1 MENFE
6 SLEIGDS
13 IMSDWA
19 QIISDALD
27 ILKFDGAVQ
36 DTLAELRRKWSG
48 QIPALLEERFDTLG
62 IQYMKL
68 PHEMGVAA
76 LGQELS
82 TFGWALYDLD
92 EEDEYLFVL
101 IPAEERS
108 GWERY
113 CKKQGQYCHLMKQQ
127 GRKWGDHAKE
137 QDPGK
142 LMPCEE
148 YILQD
153 EYDYFFNSLAG
164 DFAAGEW
171 KSSHSE
177 EWKYGCVADLRC
189 RPPKVTRSKSLYQFG
204 HLAYSDQAGVYA
216 ASGASASGQIGK
228 VLLGKNPSTLNFFEP
243 SPIGYEGA
251 PHSLRWVGNSLW
263 VGDPT
268 NATRIELTDRGTCQ
282 DVKNWPLPED
292 GWSTKYHC
300 GIVTD
305 GLGRVY
311 FSNEWYKGQI
321 YRWEN
326 GKVTKHTFS
335 LDGYDHLSEAVP
347 VPGTNCIYMIHSVS
361 GKWRMEECLLELDM
375 DTGRCRI
382 APLPGLGEELK
393 LRWFTGDWLLVQG
406 NGEILSD
413 DFAQLIN
420 MNTREVLR
428 IRPGMFGGEKMQH
441 IGILTDGTVVI
452 VTRRDRVGPV
462 FRYPIDFWGF
472 LRTANKPKK
481 LEPWREYKEVY
492 PNLPIF
498 LAGEEPEP
506 PKDGANSISDTESLL
521 LRPQFDRLSPEEK
534 RPIMER
540 LAAQYRLD
548 FVRMEHFGRW
558 GQHCTTGIFKK
569 DGREF
574 VFVPG
579 DTVILGWEQFAAGLN
594 QESREELEY
603 LFREWEMERDPTE
616 LIGESMAP
624 VRRAAIGPMLVGREP
639 EEINWEPVKLDDPR
653 LRPEWLE
660 DFRQFALTDRNS
672 LTLVG
677 RARFERDGDSWQASL
692 YHEVDYPDFQN
703 RLQKQGFSLP
713 TADEWAY
720 LCGGGCRTLF
730 PWGDGLDYSMRLHW
744 FEDMDEDENR
754 PYDME
759 EPNFFGLSIAYDPYM
774 REVVQA
780 DRLTTCGGDGGCNI
794 CGGLGPFLGFLPCS
808 PHCKPEVQEDNALNG
823 NYDFYRPIVRIPL
836 EKKGEIEMPATQW
849 LNKYESI
856 KDKLACKTDLDAHF
870 TEKVIGNREVDVLD
884 IGAVHFPSGTI
895 FACDPLVELEDTP
908 PFIQTIPAGTYPVK
922 ICVVPSEKYGDR
934 YACVKVEVS
943 REKPVRYELGM
954 VGNENLDAA
963 LGDDDYFGFGV
974 DAGMGCIADIQ
985 TQAAFKTYWAKRLEE
1000 DPDIDPYNDLFC
1012 DLLEENAK
1020 AHPKYQGDCGDWLNW
1035 TVPDTDC
1042 NLPIFASGWG
1052 DGYYPVYFGY
1062 DAKGEV
1068 CAVYVRF
1075 IDIEASYQEQA

>member
-1 MENFE
+1 
-6 SLEIGDS
+6 
-13 IMSDWA
+13 MSDWA

-148 YILQD
+148 YIPQD

-300 GIVTD
+300 GITTD

-624 VRRAAIGPMLVGREP
+624 VRRAAIGPMLVGREL

-954 VGNENLDAA
+954 TGKEDLDEE
-963 LGDDDYFGFGV
+963 LDEDEYFGFGV
-974 DAGMGCIADIQ
+974 DAGMGCVADIQ

-1020 AHPKYQGDCGDWLNW
+1020 ACPKYQLSHGDWINW

>member
-171 KSSHSE
+171 KNQNAE
-177 EWKYGCVADLRC
+177 EWKNGCVADLRH
-189 RPPKVTRSKSLYQFG
+189 RPPQVIRSHSLP
-204 HLAYSDQAGVYA
+204 HLGCLTYSPEHELYA
-216 ASGASASGQIGK
+216 ASRAAGSGTIGRA
-228 VLLGKNPSTLNFFEP
+228 LLSKNPATLNWAEP
-243 SPIGYEGA
+243 SPIGYDGPPQTLCWA
-251 PHSLRWVGNSLW
+251 DHSLWA
-263 VGDPT
+263 GDPT

-472 LRTANKPKK
+472 LRTANKPQK

-624 VRRAAIGPMLVGREP
+624 VRRAAIGPMLVGREL

-954 VGNENLDAA
+954 TGKEDLDEE
-963 LGDDDYFGFGV
+963 LDEDEYFGFGV
-974 DAGMGCIADIQ
+974 DAGMGCVADIQ

-1020 AHPKYQGDCGDWLNW
+1020 ACPKYQLSHGDWLNW

-1062 DAKGEV
+1062 DAKGKV

>member
-164 DFAAGEW
+164 DFAAGGW

-624 VRRAAIGPMLVGREP
+624 VRRAAIGPMLVGREL

-934 YACVKVEVS
+934 YACVKVEVN

-954 VGNENLDAA
+954 TGKEDLDEE
-963 LGDDDYFGFGV
+963 LDEDDYFGFGV
-974 DAGMGCIADIQ
+974 DAGMGCVADIQ

-1020 AHPKYQGDCGDWLNW
+1020 ACPKYQLSHGDWLNW

-1062 DAKGEV
+1062 DTKGKV

>member
-472 LRTANKPKK
+472 LRTANKPQK

-558 GQHCTTGIFKK
+558 GQRCTTGIFKK

-574 VFVPG
+574 VFAPG

-624 VRRAAIGPMLVGREP
+624 VRRAAIGPMLVGREL

-922 ICVVPSEKYGDR
+922 ICVVPSEKYGNR
-934 YACVKVEVS
+934 YACVKVEVN

-954 VGNENLDAA
+954 TGKEDLDEE
-963 LGDDDYFGFGV
+963 LDEDDYFGFGV
-974 DAGMGCIADIQ
+974 DAGMGCVADIQ

-1020 AHPKYQGDCGDWLNW
+1020 ACPKYQLSHGDWLNW

-1062 DAKGEV
+1062 DAKGKV

>member
-1 MENFE
+1 MESFE

-92 EEDEYLFVL
+92 KEDEYLFVL

-300 GIVTD
+300 GITTD

-472 LRTANKPKK
+472 LRTANKPQK

-624 VRRAAIGPMLVGREP
+624 VRRAAIGPMLVGREL

-954 VGNENLDAA
+954 TGKEDLDEE
-963 LGDDDYFGFGV
+963 LDEDEYFGFGV
-974 DAGMGCIADIQ
+974 DAGMGCVADIQ

-1020 AHPKYQGDCGDWLNW
+1020 ACPKYQLSHGDWLNW

-1062 DAKGEV
+1062 DAKGKV

>member
-472 LRTANKPKK
+472 LRTANKPQK

-534 RPIMER
+534 WPIMER

-624 VRRAAIGPMLVGREP
+624 VRRAAIGPMLVGREL

-922 ICVVPSEKYGDR
+922 ICVVPSEKYGNR

-954 VGNENLDAA
+954 TGKEDLDEE
-963 LGDDDYFGFGV
+963 LDEDDYFGFGV
-974 DAGMGCIADIQ
+974 DAGMGCVADIQ

-1020 AHPKYQGDCGDWLNW
+1020 ACPKYQLSHGDWLNW

-1062 DAKGEV
+1062 DAKGKV

-1075 IDIEASYQEQA
+1075 IDIEASYKEQA

>member
-300 GIVTD
+300 GITTD

-624 VRRAAIGPMLVGREP
+624 VRRAAIGPMLVGREL

-780 DRLTTCGGDGGCNI
+780 DRLTTCGGDGGGNI

-954 VGNENLDAA
+954 TGKEDLDEE
-963 LGDDDYFGFGV
+963 LDEDEYFGFGV
-974 DAGMGCIADIQ
+974 DAGMGCVADIQ

-1020 AHPKYQGDCGDWLNW
+1020 ACPKYQLSHGDWLNW

-1062 DAKGEV
+1062 DAKGKV

-1075 IDIEASYQEQA
+1075 IDIEASYKEQA

>member
-101 IPAEERS
+101 IPAEERNK
-108 GWERY
+108 WERY

-171 KSSHSE
+171 KNQDAE
-177 EWKYGCVADLRC
+177 EWKNGCVADLRQ
-189 RPPKVTRSKSLYQFG
+189 RPPQVTRAHSLP
-204 HLAYSDQAGVYA
+204 HLGCLTYSAENGLYA
-216 ASGASASGQIGK
+216 ASRAAGSGTIGRA
-228 VLLGKNPSTLNFFEP
+228 LLSKNPATLNWFEP
-243 SPIGYEGA
+243 SPIGYDGPPRTLCWA
-251 PHSLRWVGNSLW
+251 DHSLW

-292 GWSTKYHC
+292 GWSTKYYC
-300 GIVTD
+300 GITTD

-624 VRRAAIGPMLVGREP
+624 VRRAAIGPMLVGREL

-954 VGNENLDAA
+954 TGKEDLDEE
-963 LGDDDYFGFGV
+963 LDEDEYFGFGV
-974 DAGMGCIADIQ
+974 DAGMGCVADIQ

-1020 AHPKYQGDCGDWLNW
+1020 ACPKYQLSHGDWLNW

-1062 DAKGEV
+1062 DAKGKV

>member
-171 KSSHSE
+171 KNQNAE
-177 EWKYGCVADLRC
+177 EWKNGCVADLRH
-189 RPPKVTRSKSLYQFG
+189 RPPQVIRSHSLP
-204 HLAYSDQAGVYA
+204 HLGCLTYSPEHELYA
-216 ASGASASGQIGK
+216 ASRAAGSGTIGRA
-228 VLLGKNPSTLNFFEP
+228 LLSKNPATLNWFEP
-243 SPIGYEGA
+243 SPIGYDGPPRTLCWA
-251 PHSLRWVGNSLW
+251 DHSLW

-282 DVKNWPLPED
+282 DVKNWTLPED

-347 VPGTNCIYMIHSVS
+347 VPGTGRITMIHAVS
-361 GKWRMEECLLELDM
+361 GKGRMEECLLELDM

-382 APLPGLGEELK
+382 APLPGMGEGLK
-393 LRWFTGDWLLVQG
+393 LHWFTGDWLLVQG

-472 LRTANKPKK
+472 LRTANKPQK

-624 VRRAAIGPMLVGREP
+624 VRRAAIGPMLVGREL

-954 VGNENLDAA
+954 TGKEDLDEE
-963 LGDDDYFGFGV
+963 LDEDEYFGFGV
-974 DAGMGCIADIQ
+974 DAGMGCVADIQ

-1020 AHPKYQGDCGDWLNW
+1020 ACPKYQLSHGDWLNW

-1062 DAKGEV
+1062 DAKGKV

>member
-1 MENFE
+1 
-6 SLEIGDS
+6 
-13 IMSDWA
+13 MSDWA

-300 GIVTD
+300 GITTD

-413 DFAQLIN
+413 DFAQIIN

-624 VRRAAIGPMLVGREP
+624 VRRAAIGPMLVGREL

-954 VGNENLDAA
+954 TGKEDLDEE
-963 LGDDDYFGFGV
+963 LDEDEYFGFGV
-974 DAGMGCIADIQ
+974 DAGMGCVADIQ

-1020 AHPKYQGDCGDWLNW
+1020 ACPKYQLSHGDWINW

-1062 DAKGEV
+1062 DTKGKV

>member
-300 GIVTD
+300 GITTD

-428 IRPGMFGGEKMQH
+428 IRPGMFSGEKMQH

-472 LRTANKPKK
+472 LRTANKPQK

-624 VRRAAIGPMLVGREP
+624 VRRAAIGPMLVGREL

-954 VGNENLDAA
+954 TGKEDLDEE
-963 LGDDDYFGFGV
+963 LDEDEYFGFGV
-974 DAGMGCIADIQ
+974 DAGMGCVADIQ

-1020 AHPKYQGDCGDWLNW
+1020 ACPKYQLSHGDWLNW

-1062 DAKGEV
+1062 DAKGKV

>member
-171 KSSHSE
+171 KNQDAE
-177 EWKYGCVADLRC
+177 EWKNGCVADLRQ
-189 RPPKVTRSKSLYQFG
+189 RPPQVTRAHSLP
-204 HLAYSDQAGVYA
+204 HLGCLTYSAENGLYA
-216 ASGASASGQIGK
+216 ASRAAGSGTIGRA
-228 VLLGKNPSTLNFFEP
+228 LLSKNPATLNWAEP
-243 SPIGYEGA
+243 SPIGYDGPPQTLCWA
-251 PHSLRWVGNSLW
+251 DHSLW

-282 DVKNWPLPED
+282 DVKNWTLPED

-300 GIVTD
+300 GITTD

-347 VPGTNCIYMIHSVS
+347 VPGTGRITMIHAVS
-361 GKWRMEECLLELDM
+361 GKGRMEECLLELDM

-382 APLPGLGEELK
+382 APLPGMGAGLK

-624 VRRAAIGPMLVGREP
+624 VRRAAIGPMLVGREL

-954 VGNENLDAA
+954 TGKEDLDEE
-963 LGDDDYFGFGV
+963 LDEDEYFGFGV
-974 DAGMGCIADIQ
+974 DAGMGCVADIQ

-1020 AHPKYQGDCGDWLNW
+1020 ACPKYQLSHGDWLNW

-1062 DAKGEV
+1062 DAKGKV

>member
-420 MNTREVLR
+420 RNTREVLR

-472 LRTANKPKK
+472 LRTANKPQK

-534 RPIMER
+534 WPIMER

-624 VRRAAIGPMLVGREP
+624 VRRAAIGPMLVGREL

-954 VGNENLDAA
+954 TGKEDLDEE
-963 LGDDDYFGFGV
+963 LDEDEYFGFGV
-974 DAGMGCIADIQ
+974 DAGMGCVADIQ

-1020 AHPKYQGDCGDWLNW
+1020 ACPKYQLSHGDWLNW

-1062 DAKGEV
+1062 DAKGKV

>member
-472 LRTANKPKK
+472 LRTANKPQK

-574 VFVPG
+574 VFAPG

-624 VRRAAIGPMLVGREP
+624 VRRAAIGPMLVGREL

-954 VGNENLDAA
+954 TGKEDLDEE
-963 LGDDDYFGFGV
+963 LDEDDYFGFGV
-974 DAGMGCIADIQ
+974 DAGMGCVADIQ

-1020 AHPKYQGDCGDWLNW
+1020 ACPKYQLSHGDWLNW

-1062 DAKGEV
+1062 DAKGKV

>member
-300 GIVTD
+300 GITTD

-472 LRTANKPKK
+472 LRTANKPQK

-624 VRRAAIGPMLVGREP
+624 VRRAAIGPMLVGREL

-954 VGNENLDAA
+954 TGKEDLDEE
-963 LGDDDYFGFGV
+963 LDEDEYFGFGV
-974 DAGMGCIADIQ
+974 DAGMGCVADIQ

-1020 AHPKYQGDCGDWLNW
+1020 ACPKYQLSHGDWLNW

-1062 DAKGEV
+1062 DAKGKV

>member
-428 IRPGMFGGEKMQH
+428 IRPEMFGGEKMQH

-624 VRRAAIGPMLVGREP
+624 VRRAAIGPMLVGREL

-954 VGNENLDAA
+954 TGKEDLDGEVGEDE
-963 LGDDDYFGFGV
+963 YFGFGV
-974 DAGMGCIADIQ
+974 DAGMGCVADIQ
-985 TQAAFKTYWAKRLEE
+985 TQAAFKVYWAKRLEE

-1020 AHPKYQGDCGDWLNW
+1020 AHPKYQGDYGDWLNW

-1075 IDIEASYQEQA
+1075 IDIEASYKEQA

>member
-101 IPAEERS
+101 IPAEERNK
-108 GWERY
+108 WERY

-300 GIVTD
+300 GITTD

-472 LRTANKPKK
+472 LRTANKPQK

-624 VRRAAIGPMLVGREP
+624 VRRAAIGPMLVGREL

-954 VGNENLDAA
+954 TGKEDLDGEVGEDE
-963 LGDDDYFGFGV
+963 YFGFGV
-974 DAGMGCIADIQ
+974 DAGMGCVADIQ
-985 TQAAFKTYWAKRLEE
+985 TQAAFKVYWAKRLEE

-1020 AHPKYQGDCGDWLNW
+1020 AHPKYQGDYGDWLNW

-1075 IDIEASYQEQA
+1075 IDIEASYKEQA

>member
-101 IPAEERS
+101 IPAEERNK
-108 GWERY
+108 WERY

-472 LRTANKPKK
+472 LRTANKPQK

-624 VRRAAIGPMLVGREP
+624 VRRAAIGPMLVGREL

-954 VGNENLDAA
+954 TGKEDLDEE
-963 LGDDDYFGFGV
+963 LDEDEYFGFGV
-974 DAGMGCIADIQ
+974 DAGMGCVADIQ

-1020 AHPKYQGDCGDWLNW
+1020 ACPKYQLSHGDWLNW

-1062 DAKGEV
+1062 DAKGKV

>member
-300 GIVTD
+300 GITTD

-472 LRTANKPKK
+472 LRTANKPQK

-624 VRRAAIGPMLVGREP
+624 VRRAAIGPMLVGREL

-808 PHCKPEVQEDNALNG
+808 PHCKPEVPEDNALNG

-954 VGNENLDAA
+954 TGKEDLDEE
-963 LGDDDYFGFGV
+963 LDEDEYFGFGV
-974 DAGMGCIADIQ
+974 DAGMGCVADIQ

-1020 AHPKYQGDCGDWLNW
+1020 ACPKYQLSHGDWLNW

-1062 DAKGEV
+1062 DAKGKV